1 MSVAR
6 AGSVPPPVPL
16 SSDGVWRGVA
26 YDGSSVPRTTSVNV
40 DEVLDERPDQMDS
53 TRREIRLLRL
63 RRVAAAALVVAL
75 SAGACS
81 PGTDVVPEPTTA
93 PSTTVASAEPDAT
106 AATAEAP
113 SPDGTATTAVTAD
126 TAPRRGGTLKVL
138 LPADPTPISGWTPW
152 DHVCAWSCRN
162 VADHV
167 LETLTVILPDGSIA
181 PWLAESVTPDA
192 SLQRWTVKLRPNIVF
207 SDGEPLEA
215 LTIKTGIDDYIRSGR
230 ASGGHLRD
238 ARIASVVVE
247 DESTLVFEV
256 SEPNAGLPAAL
267 AGPVGRVFSVTAAE
281 ADPELFARAPVGT
294 GPFVF
299 RRWSAGEPAVLEAN
313 ENYWRLASDGQA
325 LPLVDEIQFIEVTQE
340 QERLGTLLAGRGDI
354 LMSRSAELA
363 TAVTAAEDA
372 SGRPLHVVR
381 RFDDN
386 AGAVLFNVLRSP
398 LDDVRVRRALVL
410 AADQQRLLRS
420 LGPDVD
426 WLAATQWWAP
436 GSIWHSARVAEAWP
450 SHDAVRA
457 AELLA
462 EYIEDPERSDDGD
475 SGAAIR
481 IRALCTDDLALAQ
494 MTAELKRQWE
504 ATGLVNVEIETVART
519 GLISRVM
526 GSVADSPSFKG
537 DFAATCWRV
546 GGESDPSV
554 LLSAAVGPV
563 RTTPLNVSNLAG
575 EHLSALV
582 SLSKATAGDDERRQA
597 VSQLML
603 ELTNELPHL
612 YLGYSVSVLAANS
625 QVSGLGRRTL
635 PDGRTVEGQR
645 LGVGRYDEV
654 WLTRE

>member
-1 MSVAR
+1 M
-6 AGSVPPPVPL
+6 
-16 SSDGVWRGVA
+16 
-26 YDGSSVPRTTSVNV
+26 
-40 DEVLDERPDQMDS
+40 
-53 TRREIRLLRL
+53 RRKFRLLRL

-75 SAGACS
+75 SVGACS
-81 PGTDVVPEPTTA
+81 IGTEVSEPTTA
-93 PSTTVASAEPDAT
+93 PPITVDGAESDALAPTTDVPPPDGTAAT
-106 AATAEAP
+106 AATA
-113 SPDGTATTAVTAD
+113 D
-126 TAPRRGGTLKVL
+126 TAPSRGGTLKVL
-138 LPADPTPISGWTPW
+138 LPADPTPITGWTPW

-313 ENYWRLASDGQA
+313 ENYWRRAADGGA
-325 LPLVDEIQFIEVTQE
+325 LPLVDEIQFIEVVDE
-340 QERLGTLLAGRGDI
+340 QERLRTLLAGRGDI

-363 TAVTAAEDA
+363 TAVAAAIDA
-372 SGRPLHVVR
+372 SGRSLHVVR

-410 AADQQRLLRS
+410 AADQERLLRA

-436 GSIWHSARVAEAWP
+436 GSIWHSAEVEQAWP
-450 SHDAVRA
+450 SHDPVRA

-462 EYIEDPERSDDGD
+462 EYIADPERSDDGEP
-475 SGAAIR
+475 GAAVR
-481 IRALCTDDLALAQ
+481 IRVVCTDDLALGQ

-563 RTTPLNVSNLAG
+563 RTTPLNVSNLVG

-582 SLSKATAGDDERRQA
+582 SLSKATADDHERRQA

-603 ELTNELPHL
+603 ELTNELPHM
-612 YLGYSVSVLAANS
+612 YLGHASSVLAATS
-625 QVSGLGRRTL
+625 EVSNLGRRTL
-635 PDGRTVEGQR
+635 PDGPTVEGQR
-645 LGVGRYDEV
+645 LGVGRFDEV

>member
-1 MSVAR
+1 M
-6 AGSVPPPVPL
+6 
-16 SSDGVWRGVA
+16 
-26 YDGSSVPRTTSVNV
+26 
-40 DEVLDERPDQMDS
+40 
-53 TRREIRLLRL
+53 RRKFRLLRL

-75 SAGACS
+75 SVGACS
-81 PGTDVVPEPTTA
+81 IGTEVSEPTTA
-93 PSTTVASAEPDAT
+93 PPITVDGAESDALAPTTDVPPPDGTAAT
-106 AATAEAP
+106 AATA
-113 SPDGTATTAVTAD
+113 D
-126 TAPRRGGTLKVL
+126 TAPSRGGTLKVL
-138 LPADPTPISGWTPW
+138 LPADPTPITGWTPW

-313 ENYWRLASDGQA
+313 ENYWRRAADGGA
-325 LPLVDEIQFIEVTQE
+325 LPLVDEIQFIEVVDE
-340 QERLGTLLAGRGDI
+340 QERLRTLLAGRGDI

-363 TAVTAAEDA
+363 TAVAAAIDA
-372 SGRPLHVVR
+372 SGRSLHVVR

-410 AADQQRLLRS
+410 TADQERLLRA

-436 GSIWHSARVAEAWP
+436 GSIWHSAEVEQAWP
-450 SHDAVRA
+450 SHDPVRA

-462 EYIEDPERSDDGD
+462 EYIADPERSDDGEP
-475 SGAAIR
+475 GAAVR
-481 IRALCTDDLALAQ
+481 IRVVCTDDLALGQ

-563 RTTPLNVSNLAG
+563 RTTPLNVSNLVG

-582 SLSKATAGDDERRQA
+582 SLSKATADDHERRQA

-603 ELTNELPHL
+603 ELTNELPHM
-612 YLGYSVSVLAANS
+612 YLGHASSVLAATS
-625 QVSGLGRRTL
+625 EVSNLGRRTL
-635 PDGRTVEGQR
+635 PDGPTVEGQR
-645 LGVGRYDEV
+645 LGVGRFDEV